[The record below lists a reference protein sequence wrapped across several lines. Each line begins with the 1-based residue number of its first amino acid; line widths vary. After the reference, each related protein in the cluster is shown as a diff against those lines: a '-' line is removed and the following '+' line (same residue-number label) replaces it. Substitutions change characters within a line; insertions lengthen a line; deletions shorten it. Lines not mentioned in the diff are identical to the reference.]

1 MKKTPI
7 ALAILAA
14 MSHTAHAE
22 DTVKLSDI
30 QVTETVSTPQT
41 EVVKPDALVDTFYTE
56 AGDALRQVNGVEGQ
70 RLGGMGIDPMIRGLS
85 QTQLDITIDGAH
97 VVSGCPNRMDPATS
111 YVDITSFSNVK
122 VFKGVETLE
131 YPKAGVHF
139 ETVTQP
145 TAQTTGS
152 MYYGL
157 SSQGTGNEMGVDIV
171 TPISFDGGYT
181 YLRTQAYH
189 KTADN
194 YEDGN
199 GDEVKS
205 AYTTRGAT
213 FILGNRKANGDE
225 QTLTFAHALH
235 EDVLYDGAKMDS
247 PYSENNRLSAEIK
260 RHNVGPFAKV
270 EATAFYT
277 TVNHL
282 MENRAVPSPTMAVDT
297 DTENTGI
304 KLSGLIEQGTTQ
316 YRMGLDLDKQNA
328 TTTDMSY
335 ALVYDSPG
343 VLNPTK
349 TTNMTNMA
357 QTMWPE
363 GEIIETRAWAE
374 RDQLVGD
381 KGNLIAGIQ
390 VQQFDASANGTSTNP
405 NITTGKEYTDTEVGG
420 LIRYEHDLGANRTL
434 FTGVSRHSTSA
445 DITERFISKTQEGIK
460 DKAHWYGNPEL
471 ELEKHTQFDLGVEQ
485 TGAQN
490 WLINAYYNQIDDF
503 VDATMTGDAVSTSL
517 TSTYHNIDAVIYG
530 LEAKAQRVMKNGVV
544 VKGQIAY
551 MKGEDKTN
559 DVALSQIAPVSG
571 TVTVEHMNH
580 GVRLRFALEQDE
592 LGVNDP
598 GYATQTATPAYEV
611 FDFYGTKYFN
621 QTTSLTYGVDNIFD
635 EYYYNHIGRADSF
648 GAGTINVAEPG
659 RTLWLKLN
667 HSF

>member
-14 MSHTAHAE
+14 ISHAAHAQE
-22 DTVKLSDI
+22 TIQLPDMQIMDSLTVEE
-30 QVTETVSTPQT
+30 TETQDSEITL
-41 EVVKPDALVDTFYTE
+41 KTFYSE

-85 QTQLDITIDGAH
+85 QTQLDITIDGAQI
-97 VVSGCPNRMDPATS
+97 VSGCPNRMDPATS
-111 YVDITSFSNVK
+111 YVDITSFSNVT

-131 YPKAGVHF
+131 HPQAGVHF

-145 TAQTTGS
+145 TAKTTGS

-171 TPISFDGGYT
+171 SPISFYGGYT

-199 GDEVKS
+199 GKKVKS

-213 FILGNRKANGDE
+213 FILGHRKANGDE
-225 QTLTFAHALH
+225 QTLTFSHALH
-235 EDVLYDGAKMDS
+235 EDVLYQGASMDS
-247 PYSENNRLSAEIK
+247 PYSENNRLSADIK
-260 RHNVGPFAKV
+260 RNNVGPFAKV

-277 TVNHL
+277 TVDHL
-282 MENRAVPSPTMAVDT
+282 TETRAVPTPTMSVDT

-316 YRMGLDLDKQNA
+316 YRMGLNWNHQQAA
-328 TTTDMSY
+328 TTDRSSMM
-335 ALVYDSPG
+335 LR
-343 VLNPTK
+343 N
-349 TTNMTNMA
+349 
-357 QTMWPE
+357 MWPE
-363 GEIIETRAWAE
+363 GNLTETRVWAE

-381 KGNLIAGIQ
+381 QGNLIVGLQ
-390 VQQFDASANGTSTNP
+390 WQQFDAKANE
-405 NITTGKEYTDTEVGG
+405 TTFNVIGGREYSDTAIGG
-420 LIRYEHDLGANRTL
+420 LLRYEHDLGANRTL
-434 FTGVSRHSTSA
+434 FTGVSRNSTSA
-445 DITERFISKTQEGIK
+445 DITERFISKGTAWQ
-460 DKAHWYGNPEL
+460 GNPDL

-490 WLINAYYNQIDDF
+490 WLINAYYNDIAEY
-503 VDATMTGDAVSTSL
+503 VDQAGVSYT
-517 TSTYHNIDAVIYG
+517 NIDAVIYG
-530 LEAKAQRVMKNGVV
+530 VEAKAQRVMKNGVV

-571 TVTVEHMNH
+571 TLNVEHMNH

-635 EYYYNHIGRADSF
+635 EYYYNHIGREDSIT
-648 GAGTINVAEPG
+648 GTSYHVAEPG

-667 HSF
+667 HNF